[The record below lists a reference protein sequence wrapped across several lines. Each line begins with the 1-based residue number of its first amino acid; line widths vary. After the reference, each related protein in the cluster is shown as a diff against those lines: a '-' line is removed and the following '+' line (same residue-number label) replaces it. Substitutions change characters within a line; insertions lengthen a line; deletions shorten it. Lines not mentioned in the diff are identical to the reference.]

1 MTLRIFPDGDAL
13 AAAAAEMI
21 AALVGGGGPV
31 DVGLAGGGTPAA
43 TYRHLARMPLD
54 WRGID
59 AWMTDERHVPPDHP
73 DCNAGMV
80 RVALA
85 DLVPMRLHTVP
96 WLESVHESARC
107 YERALPEF
115 LAAGPEG
122 LEPHLV
128 LLGLGEDGHTASLFR
143 ECPPPDPA
151 RDFVAIEVP
160 GRGWRLTA
168 TYGLLGRA
176 HHTVFLVAGERK
188 AEALAAVFSPGSD
201 LPAARVSREARDP
214 VWFVD
219 RAAAR
224 LLEP

>member
-1 MTLRIFPDGDAL
+1 MTVRVFSDGDAL

-21 AALVGGGGPV
+21 AALVGGAGPV
-31 DVGLAGGGTPAA
+31 DVGLAGGNTPAA
-43 TYRHLARMPLD
+43 TYRHLAQMRLD
-54 WRGID
+54 WPRVD
-59 AWMTDERHVPPDHP
+59 AWMTDERYVPPDHP

-80 RVALA
+80 RATLA
-85 DLVPMRLHTVP
+85 DRVPMRLHTIP
-96 WLESVHESARC
+96 WLESVHESARS

-115 LAAGPEG
+115 LAMGPDG

-128 LLGLGEDGHTASLFR
+128 VLGLGEDGHTASLFR

-160 GRGWRLTA
+160 ERGWRLTA
-168 TYGLLGRA
+168 TYALLGRA
-176 HHTVFLVAGERK
+176 HHTMFLVAGERK
-188 AEALAAVFSPGSD
+188 AEALAAVLAAGSD

-214 VWFVD
+214 VWLVD

-224 LLEP
+224 LL